1 MLMMTW
7 VCGGVVSL
15 TCN

>member
-7 VCGGVVSL
+7 VCGGVVS
-15 TCN
+15 